1 MAMKHYLLIFFALLT
16 TQLWAQ
22 ELYDHTPNARVA
34 AMGGASV
41 ATSADAFAAFG
52 NAASAAME
60 YKTAQVAFA
69 YTKFSGDI
77 YRKNRMLSG
86 GGYLRFAQRHTLLV
100 GLQFNMEPRIE
111 ALDRRP
117 GAQRFDLGYGYK
129 ISDRVAVA
137 ATARYRRTY
146 GHIFDDNNYNGGG
159 ADLSLF
165 SQLPVAFMEGAK
177 VNVGAKIAFDAPV
190 CPEYD
195 RFGISPS
202 VGAGLSLP
210 FTDGHKLDLT
220 TELRYGV
227 SSREDIF
234 SAKLGA
240 EYSLMR
246 VLYVRAGGNVSR
258 LFGELAGTTL
268 GYGTVGL
275 GVRFFH
281 LQFDVAYLVGK
292 RNTPFNNA
300 VQINFGLDF

>member
-1 MAMKHYLLIFFALLT
+1 MRNSLLVLFALLC
-16 TQLWAQ
+16 TQVWAQ
-22 ELYDHTPNARVA
+22 ELYDHTPNARIA

-60 YKTAQVAFA
+60 YKTVQVAFA
-69 YTKFSGDI
+69 YTDFSGEV

-86 GGYLRFAQRHTLLV
+86 GGYIRFAQRHTLVV

-129 ISDRVAVA
+129 VSDRVAVA

-146 GHIFDDNNYNGGG
+146 GHLFDDNNYNGGG
-159 ADLSLF
+159 ADIAVY
-165 SQLPVAFMEGAK
+165 SQLPLSFMEGAK
-177 VNVGAKIAFDAPV
+177 VNLGAKLAFDAPV

-195 RFGISPS
+195 RYGIAPS

-210 FTDGHKLDLT
+210 FTDGHKLDVT
-220 TELRYGV
+220 AELRYGV

-234 SAKLGA
+234 SAKIGA

-246 VLYVRAGGNVSR
+246 LLYVRAGGNVSR
-258 LFGELAGTTL
+258 LMYENIGSTI
-268 GYGTVGL
+268 GYGTIGA

-281 LQFDVAYLVGK
+281 LQFDVACLFGK
-292 RNTPFNNA
+292 RNTPLNNA
-300 VQINFGLDF
+300 VQISVGLDF

>member
-1 MAMKHYLLIFFALLT
+1 MRRCLLVLFALFAT
-16 TQLWAQ
+16 HAWAQ
-22 ELYDHTPNARVA
+22 ELYDHTPNARTA

-41 ATSADAFAAFG
+41 ANQADAFAAFG

-60 YKTAQVAFA
+60 YKTVQVAFA
-69 YTKFSGDI
+69 YTDFAGEV

-86 GGYLRFAQRHTLLV
+86 GGYVRFAQRHALVV

-129 ISDRVAVA
+129 VSDRVAIA

-146 GHIFDDNNYNGGG
+146 GHLFDDNNYNGGG
-159 ADLSLF
+159 ADLAVY
-165 SQLPVAFMEGAK
+165 SQLPLSFMEGAK
-177 VNVGAKIAFDAPV
+177 VSLGAKLAFDAPV

-195 RFGISPS
+195 RYGIAPS

-210 FTDGHKLDLT
+210 FTDGHKLDVT
-220 TELRYGV
+220 AELRYGA

-234 SAKLGA
+234 SAKIGA

-246 VLYVRAGGNVSR
+246 LLYVRAGGNVSR
-258 LFGELAGTTL
+258 LMYENLGSTI
-268 GYGTVGL
+268 GYGTIGA

-281 LQFDVAYLVGK
+281 LQFDVAYLFGK
-292 RNTPFNNA
+292 RNTPLNNA
-300 VQINFGLDF
+300 VQLSVGLDF

>member
-1 MAMKHYLLIFFALLT
+1 MRNCLLVLFALLT
-16 TQLWAQ
+16 TQVWAQ
-22 ELYDHTPNARVA
+22 ELYDHTPNARIA

-60 YKTAQVAFA
+60 YKTVQVAFA
-69 YTKFSGDI
+69 YTDFSGEV

-86 GGYLRFAQRHTLLV
+86 GGYIRFAQRHMLVV

-111 ALDRRP
+111 ALDSRP

-129 ISDRVAVA
+129 VSDRVAVA

-146 GHIFDDNNYNGGG
+146 GHLFDDNNYNGGG
-159 ADLSLF
+159 ADIAGY
-165 SQLPVAFMEGAK
+165 SQLPLSFMEGAK
-177 VNVGAKIAFDAPV
+177 VNLGAKLAFDAPV

-195 RFGISPS
+195 RYGIAPS

-210 FTDGHKLDLT
+210 FTDGHKLDVT
-220 TELRYGV
+220 AELRYGA

-234 SAKLGA
+234 SAKIGA

-246 VLYVRAGGNVSR
+246 LLYVRAGGNVSR
-258 LFGELAGTTL
+258 LMYENIGSTL
-268 GYGTVGL
+268 GYGTIGA

-281 LQFDVAYLVGK
+281 LQFDVAYLFGK
-292 RNTPFNNA
+292 RNTPLNNA
-300 VQINFGLDF
+300 VQISVGLEF

>member
-1 MAMKHYLLIFFALLT
+1 MRRCLLVLFALFAT
-16 TQLWAQ
+16 HAWAQ
-22 ELYDHTPNARVA
+22 ELYDHTPNARTA

-41 ATSADAFAAFG
+41 ANQADAFAAFG
-52 NAASAAME
+52 NAASVAME
-60 YKTAQVAFA
+60 YKTVQVAFA
-69 YTKFSGDI
+69 YTDFAGEV

-86 GGYLRFAQRHTLLV
+86 GGYVRFAQRHALVV

-129 ISDRVAVA
+129 VSDRVAIA

-146 GHIFDDNNYNGGG
+146 GHLFDDNNYNGGG
-159 ADLSLF
+159 ADLAVY
-165 SQLPVAFMEGAK
+165 SQLPLSFMEDAKVSLGAK
-177 VNVGAKIAFDAPV
+177 LAFDAPV

-195 RFGISPS
+195 RYGIAPS

-210 FTDGHKLDLT
+210 FTDGHKLDVT
-220 TELRYGV
+220 AELRYGA

-234 SAKLGA
+234 SAKVGA

-246 VLYVRAGGNVSR
+246 LLYVRAGGNVSR
-258 LFGELAGTTL
+258 LMYENLGSTI
-268 GYGTVGL
+268 GYGTIGA

-281 LQFDVAYLVGK
+281 LQFDVAYLFGK
-292 RNTPFNNA
+292 RNTPLNNA
-300 VQINFGLDF
+300 VQISVGLDF

>member
-1 MAMKHYLLIFFALLT
+1 MRNCLLVLFALLT
-16 TQLWAQ
+16 THVWAQ
-22 ELYDHTPNARVA
+22 ELYDHTPNARIA

-60 YKTAQVAFA
+60 YKTVQVAFA
-69 YTKFSGDI
+69 YTDFSGEV

-86 GGYLRFAQRHTLLV
+86 GGYIRFAQRHTLVV

-129 ISDRVAVA
+129 VSDRVAVA

-146 GHIFDDNNYNGGG
+146 GHLFDNNNYNGGG
-159 ADLSLF
+159 VDIAVYT
-165 SQLPVAFMEGAK
+165 QLPLSFMEGAK
-177 VNVGAKIAFDAPV
+177 VNLGAKLAFDAPV

-195 RFGISPS
+195 RYGIAPS

-210 FTDGHKLDLT
+210 FTDGHKLDVT
-220 TELRYGV
+220 AELRYGA

-234 SAKLGA
+234 SAKIGA

-246 VLYVRAGGNVSR
+246 LLYVRAGGNVSR
-258 LFGELAGTTL
+258 LMYENFDSTI
-268 GYGTVGL
+268 GYGTIGA

-281 LQFDVAYLVGK
+281 LQFDVAYLFGK
-292 RNTPFNNA
+292 RNTPLNNA
-300 VQINFGLDF
+300 VQISVGLDF

>member
-1 MAMKHYLLIFFALLT
+1 MRRCLLVLFALFAT
-16 TQLWAQ
+16 HAWAQ
-22 ELYDHTPNARVA
+22 ELYDHTPNARTA

-41 ATSADAFAAFG
+41 ANQADAFAAFG

-60 YKTAQVAFA
+60 YKTVQVAFA
-69 YTKFSGDI
+69 YTDFAGEV

-86 GGYLRFAQRHTLLV
+86 GGYVRFAQRHALVV

-129 ISDRVAVA
+129 VSDRVAIA

-146 GHIFDDNNYNGGG
+146 GHLFDDNNYNGGG
-159 ADLSLF
+159 ADLAVY
-165 SQLPVAFMEGAK
+165 SQLPLSFMEGAK
-177 VNVGAKIAFDAPV
+177 VSLGAKLAFDAPV

-195 RFGISPS
+195 RYGIAPS

-210 FTDGHKLDLT
+210 FTDGHKLDVT
-220 TELRYGV
+220 AELRYGA

-234 SAKLGA
+234 SAKVGA

-246 VLYVRAGGNVSR
+246 LLYVRAGGNVSR
-258 LFGELAGTTL
+258 LMYENIGSTI
-268 GYGTVGL
+268 GYGTIGA

-281 LQFDVAYLVGK
+281 LQFDVAYLFGK
-292 RNTPFNNA
+292 RNTPLNNA
-300 VQINFGLDF
+300 VQISVGLDF

>member
-1 MAMKHYLLIFFALLT
+1 MRRCLLVLFALFAT
-16 TQLWAQ
+16 HAWAQ
-22 ELYDHTPNARVA
+22 ELYDHTPNARTA

-41 ATSADAFAAFG
+41 ATQADAFAAFG

-60 YKTAQVAFA
+60 YKTVQVAFA
-69 YTKFSGDI
+69 YTDFAGEV

-86 GGYLRFAQRHTLLV
+86 GGYVRFAQRHALVV

-129 ISDRVAVA
+129 VSDRVAIA

-146 GHIFDDNNYNGGG
+146 GHLFDDNNYNGGG
-159 ADLSLF
+159 ADIAVY
-165 SQLPVAFMEGAK
+165 SQLPLSFMEGAK
-177 VNVGAKIAFDAPV
+177 VSLGAKLAFDAPV

-195 RFGISPS
+195 RYGIAPS

-210 FTDGHKLDLT
+210 FTDGHKLDVT
-220 TELRYGV
+220 AELRYGA

-234 SAKLGA
+234 SAKVGA

-246 VLYVRAGGNVSR
+246 LLYVRAGGNVSR
-258 LFGELAGTTL
+258 LMYENLGSTI
-268 GYGTVGL
+268 GYGTIGA

-281 LQFDVAYLVGK
+281 LQFDVAYLFGK
-292 RNTPFNNA
+292 SNTPLNNA
-300 VQINFGLDF
+300 VQISVGLDF

>member
-1 MAMKHYLLIFFALLT
+1 MRRCLLVLFALFAT
-16 TQLWAQ
+16 HAWAQ
-22 ELYDHTPNARVA
+22 ELYDHTPNARTA

-41 ATSADAFAAFG
+41 ATQADAFAAFG

-60 YKTAQVAFA
+60 YKTVQLAFA
-69 YTKFSGDI
+69 YTDFAGEV

-86 GGYLRFAQRHTLLV
+86 GGYVRFAQRHTILV

-129 ISDRVAVA
+129 VSDRVAVA

-146 GHIFDDNNYNGGG
+146 GHLFDDNNYNGGG
-159 ADLSLF
+159 ADLAVY
-165 SQLPVAFMEGAK
+165 SQLPLSFMEGAK
-177 VNVGAKIAFDAPV
+177 VSLGAKLAFDAPV

-195 RFGISPS
+195 RYGIAPS
-202 VGAGLSLP
+202 VGAGLTLP
-210 FTDGHKLDLT
+210 FTDGHKLDVT
-220 TELRYGV
+220 AELKYGA

-234 SAKLGA
+234 SAKVGA

-246 VLYVRAGGNVSR
+246 LLYVRAGGNVSR
-258 LFGELAGTTL
+258 LMYENFGSTI
-268 GYGTVGL
+268 GYGTIGA

-281 LQFDVAYLVGK
+281 LQFDVAYLFGK
-292 RNTPFNNA
+292 RNTPLNNA
-300 VQINFGLDF
+300 VQISVGLDF

>member
-1 MAMKHYLLIFFALLT
+1 MRNCLLVLFALLT
-16 TQLWAQ
+16 TQVWAQ
-22 ELYDHTPNARVA
+22 ELYDHTPNARIA

-60 YKTAQVAFA
+60 YKTVQVAFA
-69 YTKFSGDI
+69 YTDFSGEV

-86 GGYLRFAQRHTLLV
+86 GGYIRFAQRHTLVV

-129 ISDRVAVA
+129 VSDRVAVA

-146 GHIFDDNNYNGGG
+146 GHLFDDNNYNGGG
-159 ADLSLF
+159 ADIAVY
-165 SQLPVAFMEGAK
+165 SQLPLSFMEGAK
-177 VNVGAKIAFDAPV
+177 VNLGAKLAFDAPV

-195 RFGISPS
+195 RYGIAPS

-210 FTDGHKLDLT
+210 FTDGHKLDVT
-220 TELRYGV
+220 TELRYGA

-234 SAKLGA
+234 SVKIGA

-246 VLYVRAGGNVSR
+246 LLYVRAGGNVSR
-258 LFGELAGTTL
+258 LMYENIGSTL
-268 GYGTVGL
+268 GYGTIGA

-281 LQFDVAYLVGK
+281 LQFDVAYLFGK
-292 RNTPFNNA
+292 RNTPLNNA
-300 VQINFGLDF
+300 VQISVGLDF

>member
-1 MAMKHYLLIFFALLT
+1 MKKYLLVLLT
-16 TQLWAQ
+16 LLSVDALAQ
-22 ELYDHTPNARVA
+22 QLYDHTPNARVA
-34 AMGGASV
+34 AMGGAGV
-41 ATSADAFAAFG
+41 ATQADAFAAFG
-52 NAASAAME
+52 NAASALME
-60 YKTAQVAFA
+60 YKTVQVAFA
-69 YTKFSGDI
+69 YTDFSGEV

-86 GGYLRFAQRHTLLV
+86 GGYIRFAQRHALVV

-129 ISDRVAVA
+129 VSDRVALA

-146 GHIFDDNNYNGGG
+146 GHLFDDNNYNGGG
-159 ADLSLF
+159 ADIAVY
-165 SQLPVAFMEGAK
+165 SQLPLSFMEGAK
-177 VNVGAKIAFDAPV
+177 VNLGAKLAFDAPV

-195 RFGISPS
+195 RYGIAPA

-210 FTDGHKLDLT
+210 FTDGHKLDIT

-234 SAKLGA
+234 SAKVGA

-246 VLYVRAGGNVSR
+246 LLYVRAGGNVSR
-258 LFGELAGTTL
+258 LIGAMNDQTL
-268 GYGTVGL
+268 GYGTIGA

-281 LQFDVAYLVGK
+281 LQFDIAYLFGK
-292 RNTPFNNA
+292 RNTPLNNA
-300 VQINFGLDF
+300 VQISVGLDF

>member
-1 MAMKHYLLIFFALLT
+1 MRNCLLVLFALLCT
-16 TQLWAQ
+16 HVWAQ
-22 ELYDHTPNARVA
+22 ELYDHTPNARIA

-60 YKTAQVAFA
+60 YKTVQVAFA
-69 YTKFSGDI
+69 YTDFSGEV

-86 GGYLRFAQRHTLLV
+86 GGYIRFAQRHTLVV

-129 ISDRVAVA
+129 VSDRVAVA

-146 GHIFDDNNYNGGG
+146 GHLFDDNNYNGGG
-159 ADLSLF
+159 ADIAVY
-165 SQLPVAFMEGAK
+165 SQLPLSFMEGAK
-177 VNVGAKIAFDAPV
+177 VNLGAKLAFDAPV

-195 RFGISPS
+195 RYGIAPS

-210 FTDGHKLDLT
+210 FTDGHKLDVT
-220 TELRYGV
+220 AELRYGA

-234 SAKLGA
+234 SAKIGA

-246 VLYVRAGGNVSR
+246 LLYVRAGGNVSR
-258 LFGELAGTTL
+258 LM
-268 GYGTVGL
+268 
-275 GVRFFH
+275 
-281 LQFDVAYLVGK
+281 
-292 RNTPFNNA
+292 
-300 VQINFGLDF
+300 

>member
-1 MAMKHYLLIFFALLT
+1 MRRCLLVLFALFAT
-16 TQLWAQ
+16 HAWAQ
-22 ELYDHTPNARVA
+22 ELYDHTPNARTA

-41 ATSADAFAAFG
+41 ATQADAFAAFG

-60 YKTAQVAFA
+60 YKTVQVAFA
-69 YTKFSGDI
+69 YTDFAGEV

-86 GGYLRFAQRHTLLV
+86 GGYVRFAQRHALVV

-129 ISDRVAVA
+129 VSDRVAIA

-146 GHIFDDNNYNGGG
+146 GHLFDDNNYNGGG
-159 ADLSLF
+159 ADLAVY
-165 SQLPVAFMEGAK
+165 SQLPLSFMEGAK
-177 VNVGAKIAFDAPV
+177 VSLGAKLAFDAPV

-195 RFGISPS
+195 RYGIAPS

-210 FTDGHKLDLT
+210 FTDGHKLDVT
-220 TELRYGV
+220 AELRYGA
-227 SSREDIF
+227 SSREDIL
-234 SAKLGA
+234 SAKVGA

-246 VLYVRAGGNVSR
+246 LLYVRAGGNVSR
-258 LFGELAGTTL
+258 LMYENFGSTI
-268 GYGTVGL
+268 GYGTIGA

-281 LQFDVAYLVGK
+281 LQFDVAYLFGK
-292 RNTPFNNA
+292 RNTPLNNA
-300 VQINFGLDF
+300 VQISVGLDF

>member
-1 MAMKHYLLIFFALLT
+1 MKKYLLVLLT
-16 TQLWAQ
+16 LLSVDALAQ
-22 ELYDHTPNARVA
+22 QLYDHTPNARVA
-34 AMGGASV
+34 AMGGAGV
-41 ATSADAFAAFG
+41 ANSADAFAAFG
-52 NAASAAME
+52 NAASALME
-60 YKTAQVAFA
+60 YKTVQVAFA
-69 YTKFSGDI
+69 YTDFSGEV

-86 GGYLRFAQRHTLLV
+86 GGYIRFAQRHTLVV

-129 ISDRVAVA
+129 VSDRVAVA

-146 GHIFDDNNYNGGG
+146 GHLFDDNNYNGGG
-159 ADLSLF
+159 ADIAVY
-165 SQLPVAFMEGAK
+165 SQLPLSFMEGAK
-177 VNVGAKIAFDAPV
+177 VNLGAKLAFDAPV

-195 RFGISPS
+195 RYGIAPA

-210 FTDGHKLDLT
+210 FTDGHKLDIT

-234 SAKLGA
+234 SAKVGA

-246 VLYVRAGGNVSR
+246 LLYVRAGGKVSR
-258 LFGELAGTTL
+258 LIGAMNDQTL
-268 GYGTVGL
+268 GYGTIGA

-281 LQFDVAYLVGK
+281 LQFDIAYLFGK
-292 RNTPFNNA
+292 RNTPLNNA
-300 VQINFGLDF
+300 VQISVGLDF

>member
-1 MAMKHYLLIFFALLT
+1 MRRCLLVLFALFAT
-16 TQLWAQ
+16 HAWAQ
-22 ELYDHTPNARVA
+22 ELYDHTPNARTA

-41 ATSADAFAAFG
+41 ATQADAFAAFG

-60 YKTAQVAFA
+60 YKTVQVAFA
-69 YTKFSGDI
+69 YTDFAGEV

-86 GGYLRFAQRHTLLV
+86 GGYVRFAQRHTLLV

-129 ISDRVAVA
+129 VSDRVAIA

-146 GHIFDDNNYNGGG
+146 GHLFDDNNYNGGG
-159 ADLSLF
+159 ADLAVY
-165 SQLPVAFMEGAK
+165 SQLPLSFMEGAK
-177 VNVGAKIAFDAPV
+177 VSLGAKLAFDAPV

-195 RFGISPS
+195 RYGIAPS

-210 FTDGHKLDLT
+210 FTDGHKLDVT
-220 TELRYGV
+220 AELRYGA

-234 SAKLGA
+234 SAKVGA

-246 VLYVRAGGNVSR
+246 LLYVRAGGNVSR
-258 LFGELAGTTL
+258 LMYENLGSTI
-268 GYGTVGL
+268 GYGTIGA

-281 LQFDVAYLVGK
+281 LQFDVAYLFGK
-292 RNTPFNNA
+292 RNTPLNNA
-300 VQINFGLDF
+300 VQISVGLDF

>member
-1 MAMKHYLLIFFALLT
+1 MRRCLLVLFALFAT
-16 TQLWAQ
+16 HAWAQ
-22 ELYDHTPNARVA
+22 ELYDHTPNARTA

-41 ATSADAFAAFG
+41 ATQADAFAAFG

-60 YKTAQVAFA
+60 YKTVQVAFA
-69 YTKFSGDI
+69 YTDFAGEV

-86 GGYLRFAQRHTLLV
+86 GGYVRFAQRHALVV

-129 ISDRVAVA
+129 VSDRVAIA

-146 GHIFDDNNYNGGG
+146 GHLFDDNNYNGGG
-159 ADLSLF
+159 ADLAVY
-165 SQLPVAFMEGAK
+165 SQLPLSFMEGAK
-177 VNVGAKIAFDAPV
+177 VSLGAKLAFDAPV

-195 RFGISPS
+195 RYGIAPS

-210 FTDGHKLDLT
+210 FTDGHKLDVT
-220 TELRYGV
+220 AELRYGA

-234 SAKLGA
+234 SAKVGA

-246 VLYVRAGGNVSR
+246 LLYVRAGGNVSR
-258 LFGELAGTTL
+258 LMYENFGSTI
-268 GYGTVGL
+268 GYGTIGA

-281 LQFDVAYLVGK
+281 LQFDVAYLFGK
-292 RNTPFNNA
+292 RNTPLNNA
-300 VQINFGLDF
+300 VQISVGLDF

>member
-1 MAMKHYLLIFFALLT
+1 MRRCLLVLFALFAT
-16 TQLWAQ
+16 HAWAQ
-22 ELYDHTPNARVA
+22 ELYDHTPNARTV

-41 ATSADAFAAFG
+41 ATQADAFAAFG

-60 YKTAQVAFA
+60 YKTVQVAFA
-69 YTKFSGDI
+69 YTDFAGEV

-86 GGYLRFAQRHTLLV
+86 GGYVRFAQRHALVV

-129 ISDRVAVA
+129 VSDRVAIA

-146 GHIFDDNNYNGGG
+146 GHLFDDNNYNGGG
-159 ADLSLF
+159 ADLAVY
-165 SQLPVAFMEGAK
+165 SQLPLSFMEGAK
-177 VNVGAKIAFDAPV
+177 VSLGAKLAFDAPV

-195 RFGISPS
+195 RYGIAPS

-210 FTDGHKLDLT
+210 FTDGHKLDVT
-220 TELRYGV
+220 AELRYGA

-246 VLYVRAGGNVSR
+246 LLYVRAGGNVSR
-258 LFGELAGTTL
+258 LMYENIGSTI
-268 GYGTVGL
+268 GYGTIGA

-281 LQFDVAYLVGK
+281 LQFDVAYLFGK
-292 RNTPFNNA
+292 RNTPLNNT
-300 VQINFGLDF
+300 VQISVGLDF

>member
-1 MAMKHYLLIFFALLT
+1 MRRCLLVLFALFAT
-16 TQLWAQ
+16 HAWAQ
-22 ELYDHTPNARVA
+22 ELYDHTPNARTA

-41 ATSADAFAAFG
+41 ATQADAFAAFG

-60 YKTAQVAFA
+60 YKTVQVAFA
-69 YTKFSGDI
+69 YTDFAGEV

-86 GGYLRFAQRHTLLV
+86 GGYVRFAQRHALVV

-129 ISDRVAVA
+129 VSDRVAIA

-146 GHIFDDNNYNGGG
+146 GHLFDDNNYNGGG
-159 ADLSLF
+159 ADLAVY
-165 SQLPVAFMEGAK
+165 SQLPLSFMEGAK
-177 VNVGAKIAFDAPV
+177 VSLGAKLAFDAPV

-195 RFGISPS
+195 RYGIAPS

-210 FTDGHKLDLT
+210 FTDGHKLDVT
-220 TELRYGV
+220 AELRYGA

-234 SAKLGA
+234 SAKVGA

-246 VLYVRAGGNVSR
+246 LLYVRAGGNVSR
-258 LFGELAGTTL
+258 LMYENLGSTI
-268 GYGTVGL
+268 GYGTIGA

-281 LQFDVAYLVGK
+281 LQFDVAYLFGK
-292 RNTPFNNA
+292 RNTPLNNA
-300 VQINFGLDF
+300 VQISVGLDF

>member
-1 MAMKHYLLIFFALLT
+1 MRRCLLVLFALFAT
-16 TQLWAQ
+16 HAWAQ
-22 ELYDHTPNARVA
+22 ELYDHTPNARTA

-41 ATSADAFAAFG
+41 ATQADAFAAFG
-52 NAASAAME
+52 NAASVAME
-60 YKTAQVAFA
+60 YKTVQVAFA
-69 YTKFSGDI
+69 YTDFAGEV

-86 GGYLRFAQRHTLLV
+86 GGYVRFAQRHALVV

-129 ISDRVAVA
+129 VSDRVAIA

-146 GHIFDDNNYNGGG
+146 GHLFDDNNYNGGG
-159 ADLSLF
+159 ADLAVY
-165 SQLPVAFMEGAK
+165 SQLPLSFMEGAK
-177 VNVGAKIAFDAPV
+177 VSLGAKLAFDAPV

-195 RFGISPS
+195 RYGIAPS

-210 FTDGHKLDLT
+210 FTDGHKLDVT
-220 TELRYGV
+220 AELRYGA

-234 SAKLGA
+234 SAKVGA

-246 VLYVRAGGNVSR
+246 LLYVRAGGNVSR
-258 LFGELAGTTL
+258 LMYENLGSTI
-268 GYGTVGL
+268 GYGTIGA

-281 LQFDVAYLVGK
+281 LQFDVAYLFGK
-292 RNTPFNNA
+292 RNTPLNNA
-300 VQINFGLDF
+300 VQISVGLDF